1 MSNIVVE
8 EYESGKKKATYYVKD
23 AVLNIPDN
31 EIDVAVV
38 YESQQYRK
46 NDIMRGVET
55 DVFLSDYITL
65 RYPSTSDFAF
75 NNKIHIISLSPED
88 RAFFENPNLI
98 LPKCIEFISD
108 VPLAHTPVIMQI
120 QPPKN
125 FIIKDPM
132 GTKMCE
138 FTIGPK
144 YNEME
149 NTVMFDN
156 DELKKDL
163 KEEIGKCLK
172 ENMDY
177 IRIVRFSRVK
187 ELPNT
192 FEIYFVKVIR
202 KDDKV
207 KYTFEKGGKKKTRQK
222 GGNNR
227 KGRKTIKRRKT
238 KTKKTIKRRK

>member
-1 MSNIVVE
+1 MSNIVIE

-38 YESQQYRK
+38 YESTQNRRR
-46 NDIMRGVET
+46 NDVMRGIETYDFIVEY
-55 DVFLSDYITL
+55 LTL
-65 RYPSTSDFAF
+65 KYATSDLAF
-75 NNKIHIISLSPED
+75 NNKIHIITLSPED
-88 RAFFENPNLI
+88 KAFFENPNLK

-108 VPLAHTPVIMQI
+108 VPLAHTPETMKI
-120 QPPKN
+120 PPSKN
-125 FIIKDPM
+125 FIIKDPL
-132 GTKMCE
+132 GATRCE
-138 FTIGPK
+138 FAIPPK
-144 YNEME
+144 YNEIE
-149 NTVMFDN
+149 NAIMFDN
-156 DELKKDL
+156 NQLKKDL

-177 IRIVRFSRVK
+177 IRIVRFRRVK

-207 KYTFEKGGKKKTRQK
+207 QFMFEKGGKGRKTKSGRS
-222 GGNNR
+222 R
-227 KGRKTIKRRKT
+227 RSRKTIKRRK
-238 KTKKTIKRRK
+238 

>member
-1 MSNIVVE
+1 MSNIVIE
-8 EYESGKKKATYYVKD
+8 EYESGIKKATYYVRN
-23 AVLNIPDN
+23 AVLNTPDN

-46 NDIMRGVET
+46 NDVMRGVET
-55 DVFLSDYITL
+55 DEFISEYITL
-65 RYPSTSDFAF
+65 RFPSTSGLAF
-75 NNKIHIISLSPED
+75 NNKIHIITLSPED
-88 RAFFENPNLI
+88 KVFFENPNLN

-108 VPLAHTPVIMQI
+108 VPLAHTPAIMEI
-120 QPPKN
+120 PPSKN

-132 GTKMCE
+132 GTKRCE
-138 FTIGPK
+138 FAIRPK

-149 NTVMFDN
+149 NKIMFDN

-163 KEEIGKCLK
+163 KEEMGKCLK

-177 IRIVRFSRVK
+177 IRIARFSRVK

-207 KYTFEKGGKKKTRQK
+207 QYMFERGGKKKTRQ
-222 GGNNR
+222 R
-227 KGRKTIKRRKT
+227 KGNRGRKIRARKTIKRRK
-238 KTKKTIKRRK
+238 